1 MKAIIYIILFIGM
14 YKCIKLFIEG
24 IKEVKEKNKIPVQE
38 KQQVIQTKIKYYTP
52 RILPPTSDSK
62 YIART
67 ILTENEQDFY
77 NKIKE
82 YVYSQG
88 LHIITKIRLADL
100 IEPKVNQYQNRSEWQ
115 IDFNKINAK
124 HIDFAI
130 INDNMEILFLIEL
143 DDITHNYYDRQERD
157 EFVNIS
163 LVNAGYT
170 LLRVYNNDE
179 GVSNIIKYLE
189 KNF

>member
-130 INDNMEILFLIEL
+130 VNNNMQILFLIEL
-143 DDITHNYYDRQERD
+143 DDRTHNYADRKERD

-179 GVSNIIKYLE
+179 GVSNIINYLE

>member
-1 MKAIIYIILFIGM
+1 M

-38 KQQVIQTKIKYYTP
+38 KQQVIQTKIKYYKP

-130 INDNMEILFLIEL
+130 VNNNMQILFLIEL
-143 DDITHNYYDRQERD
+143 DDRTHNYADRKERD

-179 GVSNIIKYLE
+179 GVSNIINYLE

>member
-38 KQQVIQTKIKYYTP
+38 KQQVIKTKIKYYTP

-62 YIART
+62 YIIRKL
-67 ILTENEQDFY
+67 LTENEQDFY
-77 NKIKE
+77 NKIKG
-82 YVYSQG
+82 YVYSQE

-100 IEPKVNQYQNRSEWQ
+100 IEPKVNQYKNKSEWQ
-115 IDFNKINAK
+115 TSFNKISAK

-179 GVSNIIKYLE
+179 GVSNIINYLE

>member
-100 IEPKVNQYQNRSEWQ
+100 IEPKVNQYQNRSEWK

-130 INDNMEILFLIEL
+130 VNNNMQILFLIEL
-143 DDITHNYYDRQERD
+143 DDRTHNYADRKERD

-179 GVSNIIKYLE
+179 GVSNIINYLE

>member
-130 INDNMEILFLIEL
+130 VNNNMQILFLIEL
-143 DDITHNYYDRQERD
+143 DDRTHNYADRKERD

-179 GVSNIIKYLE
+179 KVSNKINYLE
-189 KNF
+189 KKH

>member
-1 MKAIIYIILFIGM
+1 M
-14 YKCIKLFIEG
+14 
-24 IKEVKEKNKIPVQE
+24 
-38 KQQVIQTKIKYYTP
+38 
-52 RILPPTSDSK
+52 
-62 YIART
+62 
-67 ILTENEQDFY
+67 
-77 NKIKE
+77 
-82 YVYSQG
+82 
-88 LHIITKIRLADL
+88 
-100 IEPKVNQYQNRSEWQ
+100 IEPKVNQYKNKSEWQ
-115 IDFNKINAK
+115 TSFNKISAK

-179 GVSNIIKYLE
+179 GVSNIINYLE

>member
-52 RILPPTSDSK
+52 RILPTTSDSK

-130 INDNMEILFLIEL
+130 VNNNMQILFLIEL
-143 DDITHNYYDRQERD
+143 DDRTHNYADRKERD

-179 GVSNIIKYLE
+179 GVSNIINYLE

>member
-130 INDNMEILFLIEL
+130 VNNNMQILFLIEL
-143 DDITHNYYDRQERD
+143 DDRTHNYADRQERD

-179 GVSNIIKYLE
+179 GVSNIINYLE

>member
-67 ILTENEQDFY
+67 ILT
-77 NKIKE
+77 
-82 YVYSQG
+82 
-88 LHIITKIRLADL
+88 
-100 IEPKVNQYQNRSEWQ
+100 
-115 IDFNKINAK
+115 
-124 HIDFAI
+124 
-130 INDNMEILFLIEL
+130 
-143 DDITHNYYDRQERD
+143 
-157 EFVNIS
+157 
-163 LVNAGYT
+163 
-170 LLRVYNNDE
+170 
-179 GVSNIIKYLE
+179 
-189 KNF
+189 

>member
-24 IKEVKEKNKIPVQE
+24 IKEVKEKNKPPVQE

-52 RILPPTSDSK
+52 RILTPTRDSK
-62 YIART
+62 YVART
-67 ILTENEQDFY
+67 LLTENEQDFY

-82 YVYSQG
+82 YIYSQG

-115 IDFNKINAK
+115 TNFNKINAK

-130 INDNMEILFLIEL
+130 VNDKMQILFLIEL
-143 DDITHNYYDRQERD
+143 DDKTHNYKDRQERD
-157 EFVNIS
+157 EFVNTA

-170 LLRVYNNDE
+170 LLRVYNKDE
-179 GVSNIIKYLE
+179 GVSNIINYLE